1 MIKYKNENCYH
12 IYNLR
17 NVNINENNFQ
27 LKLSKKIDNP
37 MLPKKYIIDYF

>member
-27 LKLSKKIDNP
+27 LKLSKKNRQP
-37 MLPKKYIIDYF
+37 NVA